1 MPPRSRTVLLAT
13 NNQGKVGEYVALL
26 KGLPFELTTLD
37 REGIEVE
44 VSETGAT
51 YEENATL
58 KATTY
63 ASLSHLVSLAD
74 DSGLE
79 VEALGGEPGPKAA
92 RYAGE
97 GATDESRI
105 RYLLSKLA
113 SVPWQKRKAYF
124 KCVIAIA
131 NPEGIVELC
140 YGECKGIITF
150 EPKGEGGFG
159 YDPIFYL
166 PELRKTMAELSL
178 DEKNKISHR
187 AQAARVARQ
196 VLERLIGECGD
207 RTF

>member
-1 MPPRSRTVLLAT
+1 MPRLLLGTSNEAKVKEYRVLFAD
-13 NNQGKVGEYVALL
+13 
-26 KGLPFELTTLD
+26 LPFELTTLD

-51 YEENATL
+51 YAENATL
-58 KATTY
+58 KAVAY
-63 ASLSHLVSLAD
+63 ASLSRLTSLAD

-105 RYLLSKLA
+105 RYLLSKLDGM
-113 SVPWQKRKAYF
+113 PWQKRGAYF

-131 NPEGIVELC
+131 TPEGMVELC
-140 YGECKGIITF
+140 YGECEGIITF
-150 EPKGEGGFG
+150 APKGEGGFG
-159 YDPIFYL
+159 YDPVFYL
-166 PELRKTMAELSL
+166 PAMGKTMAELSL

-187 AQAARVARQ
+187 AQAAREARH